1 MLISIPQYL
10 IWFYLTNKKRNTEQ
24 DINIMITTNEI
35 LEVYMSII
43 GDYNVIHEFTIN
55 CTRTNNVNILF

>member
-24 DINIMITTNEI
+24 DINIRITTNEI

-43 GDYNVIHEFTIN
+43 GDYNVIHDFTIN
-55 CTRTNNVNILF
+55 CTMDEQC

>member
-10 IWFYLTNKKRNTEQ
+10 IWFYLTNKKRNREQ

>member
-24 DINIMITTNEI
+24 DINIMITMNEI
-35 LEVYMSII
+35 LEVHMSII

-55 CTRTNNVNILF
+55 CTMDEQC

>member
-55 CTRTNNVNILF
+55 STMDEQC

>member
-10 IWFYLTNKKRNTEQ
+10 IWFYLTNKKRSTEQ
-24 DINIMITTNEI
+24 DINIRITTNEI

-43 GDYNVIHEFTIN
+43 GDYNVIHDFTIN
-55 CTRTNNVNILF
+55 CTMDKQC

>member
-55 CTRTNNVNILF
+55 CTMDEQC

>member
-24 DINIMITTNEI
+24 DINIMITMNEI

-55 CTRTNNVNILF
+55 GTMDEQC

>member
-1 MLISIPQYL
+1 M
-10 IWFYLTNKKRNTEQ
+10 NK
-24 DINIMITTNEI
+24 I

-55 CTRTNNVNILF
+55 CTMDEQC

>member
-24 DINIMITTNEI
+24 DINIMITMNEI

-55 CTRTNNVNILF
+55 CTMDEQC